1 MALDFILSLLSKHSQ
16 KGERGGKKR
25 EKKKNHIQKEE
36 RKKRQEGGKS
46 HEGKKNA
53 QFRGR
58 DDSLPLDG

>member
-25 EKKKNHIQKEE
+25 EKKKKSHTKG
-36 RKKRQEGGKS
+36 RKKKKTGGGKS
-46 HEGKKNA
+46 HEGRKNA